1 MKTED
6 ILNLDCRKE
15 ENKKIIQKVLRKIK
29 PLSKYSDECEIP
41 LEAIEKLLAV
51 MCKKYCVN
59 IKEITANVLAND
71 KQIIWK
77 ATIINENEFALLNYV
92 YGISIYEV
100 LSKST
105 IYIYTKVKKGIK
117 IRDKGGS

>member
-41 LEAIEKLLAV
+41 LEVIEKLLAA
-51 MCKKYCVN
+51 MCKKYCIN